1 MRIRIRVIRRAGKK
15 ERILYA
21 YWENIRQSASWWF
34 LLLRIENYSD
44 HFEGNL
50 NSTKPMDERGI
61 DSSLTLVYS
70 DHQKF

>member
-1 MRIRIRVIRRAGKK
+1 MLG
-15 ERILYA
+15 EC
-21 YWENIRQSASWWF
+21 SANS
-34 LLLRIENYSD
+34 LTVSPMVRIENYPH

-50 NSTKPMDERGI
+50 ISTKPMDERGI